1 MSKTM
6 VITGASRGLGAAIAR
21 GAAREG
27 YRVAINYLNSAA
39 EAEALRD
46 ELTTAGAEAVA
57 IRADVST
64 ADGVAHLFAEVDRQL
79 GRLDVLVANSGISGP
94 MLSIEQ
100 LDQLGFN
107 AVMAANVNS
116 LVFTTREAVLRMSR
130 KYGGEGGA
138 IVVMSSVATR
148 LGGRP
153 GMLAYT
159 VSKGACDAFTVAM
172 ARELAETG
180 IRINALRPGMIK
192 TSMHDVYGGTD
203 ALMPFIPQI
212 PLRRLGEP
220 EDVAEAVLFLASDKS
235 SYIHGTIIDIS
246 GGR

>member
-1 MSKTM
+1 MKKVM
-6 VITGASRGLGAAIAR
+6 VITGGSRGLGAAIAR

-27 YRVAINYLNSAA
+27 YRVAINYLNSTD

-46 ELTTAGAEAVA
+46 ELSDLGSEAVA
-57 IRADVST
+57 IQADVST
-64 ADGVAHLFAEVDRQL
+64 QQGVELLFSEVDRLL
-79 GRLDVLVANSGISGP
+79 GRVDVLVANSGISGP
-94 MLSIEQ
+94 MLSIEKLEQ
-100 LDQLGFN
+100 KGFN
-107 AVMAANVNS
+107 EVMAANVNGV
-116 LVFTTREAVLRMSR
+116 VFSTREAVLRMSR
-130 KYGGEGGA
+130 KHGGEGGA
-138 IVVMSSVATR
+138 ILIMSSVATR

-159 VSKGACDAFTVAM
+159 VSKGACDAFTIAM

-203 ALMPFIPQI
+203 ALTPFIPQI

-220 EDVAEAVLFLASDKS
+220 EDVAEAVLFLVSEKAA
-235 SYIHGTIIDIS
+235 YIHGATLDIG